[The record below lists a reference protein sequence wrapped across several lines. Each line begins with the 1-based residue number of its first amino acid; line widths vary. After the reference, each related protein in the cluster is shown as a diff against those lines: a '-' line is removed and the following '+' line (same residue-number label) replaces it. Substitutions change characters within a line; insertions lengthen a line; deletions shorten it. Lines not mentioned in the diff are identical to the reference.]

1 MTECLHWPSC
11 LGNPHSVS
19 QDSGQSLYYIDL
31 FQGGEKGGGVSPVFF
46 LSLIIPVIVPRPC
59 LCIEYL
65 WYLYLMTFLRYVHR
79 TKSNSDNPIEI
90 SVHSNINLGIISIVV
105 VVHMKWVL
113 ICDKP
118 LASCVRLYS
127 VLLHQLPD
135 IWKIFRK
142 FQTLLSTFQMKRHQ
156 MINGGV
162 DLYTFYWDL
171 LSNSM
176 LMFVLLA

>member
-1 MTECLHWPSC
+1 MHRI
-11 LGNPHSVS
+11 SVIS
-19 QDSGQSLYYIDL
+19 SSHD
-31 FQGGEKGGGVSPVFF
+31 
-46 LSLIIPVIVPRPC
+46 IPQIC
-59 LCIEYL
+59 A
-65 WYLYLMTFLRYVHR
+65 YVHR
-79 TKSNSDNPIEI
+79 TKSNSDNPIKI
-90 SVHSNINLGIISIVV
+90 SVHSNINPGIISIVV
-105 VVHMKWVL
+105 VVHMK
-113 ICDKP
+113 
-118 LASCVRLYS
+118 CVGLCP